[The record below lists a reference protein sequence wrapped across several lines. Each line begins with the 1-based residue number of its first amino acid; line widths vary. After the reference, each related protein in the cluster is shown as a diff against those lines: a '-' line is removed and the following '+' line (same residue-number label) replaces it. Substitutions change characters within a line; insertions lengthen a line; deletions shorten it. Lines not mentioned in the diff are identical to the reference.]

1 MKRIKHLLGVIL
13 AVALLCSAMSIS
25 ASAACAIDDVRTS
38 FTSASGS
45 NYYVYYGSGDAKY
58 NYRVGYGYI
67 TSGKLVK
74 LAQVR
79 LVWGS
84 WFNSNNSYSQ
94 QVDGG
99 FGSNTYAAVVNYQNA
114 FGLSADGVVGANTW
128 KSMLYYTY
136 RDYPTS
142 FPNLLTTNSYL

>member
-1 MKRIKHLLGVIL
+1 MKKIKKVF
-13 AVALLCSAMSIS
+13 ALVLVCALFCSMMSIG
-25 ASAACAIDDVRTS
+25 ASAATIGSAHTS
-38 FTSASGS
+38 FTSASDTS
-45 NYYVYYGSGDAKY
+45 YYVYYGSGDAKY

-84 WFNSNNSYSQ
+84 WYDSGNTYAQ

-99 FGSNTYAAVVNYQNA
+99 FGSGTYQAVVNYQNA

-136 RDYPTS
+136 LDYPTS
-142 FPNLLTTNSYL
+142 FTNLLTTNGYL